1 MRAMNINPKQLITKI
16 ISSSEFS
23 FEQCPFSMHEILAWV
38 VAKYANPNNAKIM
51 AVSAMKT

>member
-51 AVSAMKT
+51 AVSAMKP